1 MTNDFFLNEYVGS
14 YSRRQQLFF
23 RYAFFILIDLAVLNL
38 FNQYWDLVF
47 IEYFSI
53 SLLTAVLLQ
62 VLLQITI
69 AIEHRVA
76 NLFKDKPGIRPKIL
90 RALSA

>member
-1 MTNDFFLNEYVGS
+1 MNTLVRIREDNSSFSGMHFL
-14 YSRRQQLFF
+14 F
-23 RYAFFILIDLAVLNL
+23 
-38 FNQYWDLVF
+38 LVF